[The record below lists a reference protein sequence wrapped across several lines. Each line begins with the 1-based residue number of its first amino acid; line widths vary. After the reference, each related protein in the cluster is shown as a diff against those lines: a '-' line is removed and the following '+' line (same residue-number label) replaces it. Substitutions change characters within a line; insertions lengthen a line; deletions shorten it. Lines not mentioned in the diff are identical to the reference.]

1 MSYPSGEHQAP
12 KPGRSQRPSL
22 DRPSLFAGMDD
33 EPAAEDHQ
41 RVRIL
46 STLESTRHAS
56 RPSRTKGGRRTR
68 KSHRRSWLQG
78 ALWGAMGVGVLAL
91 MAGFVLVIQDS
102 KPAIAQVLPAP
113 TTIARALASAK
124 HDTPLPSAEVTAP
137 TVAGPAVI
145 ETTHADTPL
154 AALSAEPTAS
164 SATVLATSTEPERV
178 AVNSRANA
186 APAVKPAAATT
197 STATPAAK
205 TGKAGATAKGQ
216 DEDVAL
222 LEAMFAHTG
231 RKPPPK
237 PVAPKN

>member
-1 MSYPSGEHQAP
+1 
-12 KPGRSQRPSL
+12 
-22 DRPSLFAGMDD
+22 MDD

-56 RPSRTKGGRRTR
+56 RPSRTKGGRRTH

-113 TTIARALASAK
+113 TTIARPPTSAK
-124 HDTPLPSAEVTAP
+124 HDTPVPSVEVTAP
-137 TVAGPAVI
+137 TAAGPAVI
-145 ETTHADTPL
+145 EATHADTPL

-178 AVNSRANA
+178 AVNSKANA
-186 APAVKPAAATT
+186 APAVKPAAAT
-197 STATPAAK
+197 TATPAAK

-237 PVAPKN
+237 PVAPKK

>member
-1 MSYPSGEHQAP
+1 MSYPSGDHQAP
-12 KPGRSQRPSL
+12 KPGQGQRPNL

-33 EPAAEDHQ
+33 EPATKDKQ

-56 RPSRTKGGRRTR
+56 RPSRTKGGRRTS

-91 MAGFVLVIQDS
+91 MVGFVLVIQDS
-102 KPAIAQVLPAP
+102 KPAIAQVLPVPTTAARAP
-113 TTIARALASAK
+113 TSAK
-124 HDTPLPSAEVTAP
+124 PDHQVPNVEVTAP
-137 TVAGPAVI
+137 TATGPAVI

-154 AALSAEPTAS
+154 AALSAAPATS
-164 SATVLATSTEPERV
+164 SATVLAKSTEPERV
-178 AVNSRANA
+178 AVNSKANA
-186 APAVKPAAATT
+186 APAVKPATT
-197 STATPAAK
+197 TLPAK
-205 TGKAGATAKGQ
+205 TGKAGATAKGRE
-216 DEDVAL
+216 EDVAL

-231 RKPPPK
+231 RKAAPK

>member
-1 MSYPSGEHQAP
+1 
-12 KPGRSQRPSL
+12 
-22 DRPSLFAGMDD
+22 MDD
-33 EPAAEDHQ
+33 EPATDERQ

-46 STLESTRHAS
+46 STLESSRHAS
-56 RPSRTKGGRRTR
+56 RPSRTKGGRRTS

-102 KPAIAQVLPAP
+102 KPAIAQVMPSPNTVALAP
-113 TTIARALASAK
+113 ASAK
-124 HDTPLPSAEVTAP
+124 HDAPVPSVEVTAP
-137 TVAGPAVI
+137 TAAGPAVI
-145 ETTHADTPL
+145 ETTHANTPL
-154 AALSAEPTAS
+154 AALSAEPTAP
-164 SATVLATSTEPERV
+164 SATVLATSTDAERV
-178 AVNSRANA
+178 ALNSKANA
-186 APAVKPAAATT
+186 APAVKPVVATT

-237 PVAPKN
+237 PAAPKN